1 VRVFPR
7 LFQEIQAIG
16 NVPSFV
22 RPDGGA
28 AIAQTGA
35 ATKILLVNAFG
46 LGPADNFPSPAN
58 LAVDIV
64 VTYRN
69 LRRRMFSQVT
79 VTVAAGP
86 ESAAGIPANFGG
98 APLLG
103 APASSRMRL
112 NCSDAAT
119 EQVSTSTRRPC
130 IGSDGRSADS

>member
-64 VTYRN
+64 VTDRN
-69 LRRRMFSQVT
+69 LRRGMFSQVT

-119 EQVSTSTRRPC
+119 ERVSTSTGRPC

>member
-1 VRVFPR
+1 MGAPR
-7 LFQEIQAIG
+7 ADPVITACELRSGPDGG

-35 ATKILLVNAFG
+35 ATKILQVNAFG

-64 VTYRN
+64 VTDRN

-119 EQVSTSTRRPC
+119 ERVSTST
-130 IGSDGRSADS
+130 

>member
-1 VRVFPR
+1 MRVFPR

-35 ATKILLVNAFG
+35 ATKILQVNAFG

-64 VTYRN
+64 VTDRN

-119 EQVSTSTRRPC
+119 ERVSTST
-130 IGSDGRSADS
+130 